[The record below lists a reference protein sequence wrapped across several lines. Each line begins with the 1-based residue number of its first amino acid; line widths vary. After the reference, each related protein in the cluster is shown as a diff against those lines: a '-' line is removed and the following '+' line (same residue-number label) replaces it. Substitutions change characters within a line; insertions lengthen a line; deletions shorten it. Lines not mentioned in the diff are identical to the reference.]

1 MSSWWCKG
9 GQPGQACLIDFASAS
24 FAKQHRVPCVGDGA
38 ANTIGVAE
46 EVGRKVIELSRR
58 EVTVRQKRR
67 ESKRHKKSWQEKTFL
82 EDHPS

>member
-1 MSSWWCKG
+1 MLGS
-9 GQPGQACLIDFASAS
+9 PS
-24 FAKQHRVPCVGDGA
+24 FAKQHRGVPCIGDGA

-58 EVTVRQKRR
+58 EVLR
-67 ESKRHKKSWQEKTFL
+67 ESLDTKKKQEKKPSL